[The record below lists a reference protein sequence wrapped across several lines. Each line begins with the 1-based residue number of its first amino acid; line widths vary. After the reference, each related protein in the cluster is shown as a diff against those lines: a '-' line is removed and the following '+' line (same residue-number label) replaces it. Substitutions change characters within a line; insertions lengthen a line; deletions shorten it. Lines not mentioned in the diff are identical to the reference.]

1 MMFGHKKLKL
11 IAVRGRE
18 FADFFKDLLERK
30 YVQHAIA

>member
-1 MMFGHKKLKL
+1 MQGHKNRKL

-18 FADFFKDLLERK
+18 FADFFERFIGKK